1 MQIHSRPQHLLAVR
15 DQTQLGNLVKHSQ
28 TLTAGPIRALE
39 MLTEVVLQE
48 EPQGPSVGLRSTV
61 LGLTGSR
68 ECLSLNLSSHQF
80 CTHNVQ
86 GFFSGFLPH
95 GASSNLLPPAAPG
108 SLPQPLKGT
117 VLSPHPPWKP
127 TLKFL
132 ALDLMK
138 VFILYAFF
146 GHKGFLK
153 WIDYFQSSFRVIA
166 TVRIFYNTCPE
177 SLQIAGT
184 EKVVAW

>member
-1 MQIHSRPQHLLAVR
+1 MDSLLLCHNGNAPQSGFLKKVVKDFYKSELVAFVRETKRQMQIHSRPQHLLAVR

-117 VLSPHPPWKP
+117 VLSPHPPLETYSEIP
-127 TLKFL
+127 
-132 ALDLMK
+132 
-138 VFILYAFF
+138 
-146 GHKGFLK
+146 
-153 WIDYFQSSFRVIA
+153 
-166 TVRIFYNTCPE
+166 
-177 SLQIAGT
+177 GT
-184 EKVVAW
+184 